1 MCPDALRHSPP
12 VLAGDMH
19 RLACMRIYAALV
31 LVGLSRSLLGCGS
44 LPGTVEPPSSSA
56 RTVVAPARPLVLA
69 NPNRERVTWPIWGS
83 AFSSKQEIVASVALE
98 PGSGAGLVIGT
109 FYLRWNGTEWRLGEA
124 VGAEAP
130 LQELALGTDRTTRWT
145 IQVGAGGRSI
155 RVVGTG
161 VEGALVTRAPPVHG
175 SLGVS
180 VDLAPGAELRVDELA
195 LSQPLPPLGGVP
207 TLEALAVG
215 RGRSMGA
222 TSETGDWPPRSD
234 LAFETLYRRE
244 FGTAAILDFYWTTTR
259 GEDRDYFF
267 LPADLM
273 VNYAVLNGQRID
285 GYFLV
290 WDEGLPPWLD
300 ELAKGQGAAGLGAAM
315 DEHIATVVGRYRGQV
330 NSWIVVNEAILG
342 PDENDTD
349 DADYHPTLWYQVMG
363 PDYIARAFRDAD
375 RADPDAR
382 LLYNETGAEM
392 INAKSD
398 FMYGMLGDLLDRGV
412 PIDGVGLQFHI
423 DAAKPYDMASVRR
436 NFERLADLGLA
447 IVITELDINVSRY
460 PGTREQKLRV
470 QAALY
475 AQVVETCLAVPACGT
490 ITVFGVSDKAAWD
503 ELGPGADPLLL
514 GRDYQRKP
522 AYDAVRDALVGLP

>member
-1 MCPDALRHSPP
+1 MSLRGRWSS
-12 VLAGDMH
+12 LRG
-19 RLACMRIYAALV
+19 RSCCRIPTASA
-31 LVGLSRSLLGCGS
+31 SRG
-44 LPGTVEPPSSSA
+44 
-56 RTVVAPARPLVLA
+56 
-69 NPNRERVTWPIWGS
+69 WGS
-83 AFSSKQEIVASVALE
+83 AFLSDEDVVARIVLE
-98 PGSGAGLVIGT
+98 PRPGAGLVIGR
-109 FYLRWNGTEWRLGEA
+109 FYLRWNGTDWRLGEGG
-124 VGAEAP
+124 GATEP
-130 LQELALGTDRTTRWT
+130 LQELGLGSERSTRWT
-145 IQVGAGGRSI
+145 VQLGAGGRSI
-155 RVVGTG
+155 RVTGDG
-161 VEGALVTRAPPVHG
+161 VEGALVTRAPLVRG
-175 SLGVS
+175 QAGVY
-180 VDLAPGAELRVDELA
+180 VELAPGAELRIDELA

-207 TLEALAVG
+207 TLEALAAG

-234 LAFETLYRRE
+234 LAFETLYARE

-273 VNYAVLNGQRID
+273 VNYAALNGQRIH

-290 WDEGLPPWLD
+290 WDEGLPPWLT
-300 ELAKGQGAAGLGAAM
+300 ELAKQKGAVGLGAAM

-330 NSWIVVNEAILG
+330 DTWIVVNEAILG

-349 DADYHPTLWYQVMG
+349 DADYHATLWYQVMG
-363 PDYIARAFRDAD
+363 ADYIARAFRDAD

-392 INAKSD
+392 VNDKSD
-398 FMYGMLGDLLDRGV
+398 FMYWMLDDLKDRGV

-436 NFERLADLGLA
+436 NFERLADLGLD
-447 IVITELDINVSRY
+447 IVITELDINVSKY

-475 AQVVETCLAVPACGT
+475 AQVIETCLAVPACET

-503 ELGPGADPLLL
+503 ELGAGADPLLL
-514 GRDYQRKP
+514 GRDYQPKP
-522 AYDAVRDALVGLP
+522 AFDAVRAALAGTW